1 MYKKLLCLLGNGPD
15 ARRVLNRACEAR
27 DTFGAELYLLQVVEF
42 LPVSGAEDAMLA
54 TPLVLA
60 DEMEEQARQ
69 AMQQWAEIA
78 QVDSSHTRVV
88 QGDFLQET
96 VRYAGEQQIDLIIA
110 GKHERQGFSAWFNH
124 AEDDVLHRSPCDL
137 LAVHLSAD

>member
-15 ARRVLNRACEAR
+15 SAEVLRRACQAR
-27 DTFGAELYLLQVVEF
+27 DQFSASLYLLQVVEF

-60 DEMEEQARQ
+60 DEMEAQARENMTRWAQQ
-69 AMQQWAEIA
+69 AG
-78 QVDSSHTRVV
+78 VDLSATEVI

-96 VRYAGEQQIDLIIA
+96 VRFAKEHDIDLIVA
-110 GKHERQGFSAWFNH
+110 GKHERHGFSAWFNH
-124 AEDDVLHRSPCDL
+124 AEDDVLHRAPCDL
-137 LAVHLSAD
+137 LAVHLP

>member
-1 MYKKLLCLLGNGPD
+1 MYKRLLCLLGSGPD
-15 ARRVLNRACEAR
+15 AHQVLRRACTAR
-27 DTFGAELYLLQVVEF
+27 DTFGAQLYLLQVVEF

-60 DEMEEQARQ
+60 DEMEAQARKSME
-69 AMQQWAEIA
+69 ALAKAAGVEPACTAVI
-78 QVDSSHTRVV
+78 

-96 VRYAGEQQIDLIIA
+96 TRFAKQHQVDLIIA

-124 AEDDVLHRSPCDL
+124 AEDDVLHCSPCDL
-137 LAVHLSAD
+137 LAVHLSD